1 MVNESFAYSVSD
13 AIGLCGLM
21 IFFFQ
26 NDLWRT
32 EKNKGKGNLPERQS
46 LIL

>member
-21 IFFFQ
+21 IFFF
-26 NDLWRT
+26 
-32 EKNKGKGNLPERQS
+32 PERPVEDKDRKK
-46 LIL
+46 